1 MLDRPTIVIGDDS
14 ALARS
19 IITMALEGLGATLI
33 EASNGNAVIRA
44 INENKPD
51 LAILDICMPFPDGIT
66 ILRKIRGD
74 PEFAQLPVIICSVEN
89 GIFERAEVELLGVSG
104 YLVKPLDV
112 RLLRE
117 MVQLILEGVK
127 KKR

>member
-19 IITMALEGLGATLI
+19 IITMALEGLGAGLI

-117 MVQLILEGVK
+117 MVQLILEGAK